1 VHRPSRGTALS
12 GGLTA
17 EGDKAPDFSL
27 QADDGTTVTL
37 ESLEGRNVVLFFYP
51 KDDTPGCTK
60 EACGFRD
67 AFPGFGKMDAEVLGV
82 SPDSVQSHRKFKQ
95 KYQLPFR
102 LLADE
107 GHHLADAFGVW
118 KQKSMYGLKFMG
130 IERTTVI
137 IDRKG
142 RVARIFPKVKVPGH
156 VEEVEKAVRDLA

>member
-1 VHRPSRGTALS
+1 MTS
-12 GGLTA
+12 
-17 EGDKAPDFSL
+17 EGDKVPDFSL
-27 QADDGTTVTL
+27 KADDGTTVTPATL
-37 ESLEGRNVVLFFYP
+37 AGKKVVLFFYP

-67 AFPGFGKMDAEVLGV
+67 AFPQFGEIDAVVLGV
-82 SPDSVQSHRKFKQ
+82 SPDSLESHRKFKQ

-102 LLADE
+102 LLSDE
-107 GHHLADAFGVW
+107 GHRLADAFGVW

-156 VEEVEKAVRDLA
+156 VEEVEKAVRELT

>member
-1 VHRPSRGTALS
+1 VT
-12 GGLTA
+12 T
-17 EGDKAPDFSL
+17 EGDKVPDFSL
-27 QADDGTTVTL
+27 KADDGTTVTPATL
-37 ESLEGRNVVLFFYP
+37 AGKKVVLFFYP

-67 AFPGFGKMDAEVLGV
+67 AFPGFGKIDAVVLGV
-82 SPDSVQSHRKFKQ
+82 SPDSLESHRKFKQ

-102 LLADE
+102 LLSDE
-107 GHHLADAFGVW
+107 GHRLADAFGVW

-137 IDRKG
+137 IDRNG

-156 VEEVEKAVRDLA
+156 VDDVEKAVRELA